1 MQMMGRVNKMAKPIS
16 MIVDEEISLVL
27 QKNLITVVLL
37 QVILILK

>member
-1 MQMMGRVNKMAKPIS
+1 MMGQVNKMAKPIS

>member
-1 MQMMGRVNKMAKPIS
+1 MMGQVNKMAKPIS
-16 MIVDEEISLVL
+16 MIVDEEINLVL